1 MKRLI
6 PLIGAV
12 CALLFGIVTVTAQ
25 QQTPVPTLPLAPS
38 PTLDPTF
45 AVSPTPTLDPA
56 LVPEVT
62 QEMVTPTLVPAPS
75 ISDAET
81 EALPVLLRDRVDLD
95 LLAEQIYGFAERPAG
110 WTGEIDPNN
119 SQLALLIRYDLELLA
134 AARLGP
140 DARPEG
146 WFGGVVSVPLAFAR
160 DIRHDLELLADLVM
174 GTATIR
180 PAGWQ
185 GDDPLMRC
193 DRTTQALITVLNA
206 ENYGFNIDFGQS
218 GLCDA
223 LPIQIAQFVESQ
235 ILQPPPLLTTA
246 DELNDF
252 NSRQPFRAENYY
264 VVAFYDRKA
273 RNRAGVLPEGT
284 GFAPISRSGVEFSN
298 MMLIEGN
305 NFRIFVDYLTTP
317 VTTEQF
323 YALPEMSEGTQ
334 VTLCNADWCGD

>member
-6 PLIGAV
+6 PLIGV
-12 CALLFGIVTVTAQ
+12 LCALLFGIVTVTAQ
-25 QQTPVPTLPLAPS
+25 EQTPQPTLPLAPS
-38 PTLDPTF
+38 PTFDPTF
-45 AVSPTPTLDPA
+45 AVTPTATLDPA
-56 LVPEVT
+56 TEPTAAQIIVT
-62 QEMVTPTLVPAPS
+62 ATPTSPPP
-75 ISDAET
+75 ISAAET
-81 EALPVLLRDRVDLD
+81 EALPLLLRVRADLE
-95 LLAEQIYGFAERPAG
+95 LLAEQIYGFAERPLG
-110 WTGEIDPNN
+110 WTGTIDATN

-134 AARLGP
+134 ASRLGVDP
-140 DARPEG
+140 RPEG

-160 DIRHDLELLADLVM
+160 DIRHDLELLADNIM

-193 DRTTQALITVLNA
+193 DRTTQALITVLNR
-206 ENYGFNIDFGQS
+206 EGYGFNIDFGQA
-218 GLCDA
+218 GLCDS
-223 LPIQIAQFVESQ
+223 LNIEIAQFVERTV
-235 ILQPPPLLTTA
+235 LQPPPAITTA
-246 DELNDF
+246 DELNTF

-284 GFAPISRSGVEFSN
+284 GFAPVSRSGFEFSN

-305 NFRIFVDYLTTP
+305 DFRIFVDYLTTS

-323 YALPEMSEGTQ
+323 YALPEIGEGTQ
-334 VTLCNADWCGD
+334 ITLCNAAWCGE